1 MTDSGS
7 FVESDSPDAPGMA
20 TCPPGNGGGV
30 RPTMVTQLTTVLQ
43 ARPWARRMHAVTT
56 RGDLRGPG

>member
-43 ARPWARRMHAVTT
+43 AGPWARR
-56 RGDLRGPG
+56 

>member
-7 FVESDSPDAPGMA
+7 FVESGSPDAPGIA
-20 TCPPGNGGGV
+20 TCPPGNGRSV
-30 RPTMVTQLTTVLQ
+30 PPTVVTQLTTVLQ
-43 ARPWARRMHAVTT
+43 AGPWARRRPAVTT